1 VERRFRG
8 DDRDAQFDWQRTAR
22 ELEVAPRTAHALY
35 VRAVQR
41 VLDPRDAEVLYLGWL
56 RAAAA
61 ARRVPHTAV
70 PGRQTRVLAESA
82 AADASAAL
90 DGAVP
95 GKQTRVAA
103 AWPAADLDAP
113 HAAGA
118 AAQDRDRP
126 GRPAAHLLR
135 DAGGDAAPAPDDP
148 AVAAALRERGRG
160 TPLAAALRAEMEA
173 HLGVPLAGVRL
184 HDDAVAH
191 AAAAAV
197 RARAFTVGEDIYF
210 AAGAPAPGSQD
221 GRGLLAH
228 ELAHVA
234 QAIEGRVPDEGGRR
248 VSQPSEPLELEARA
262 IATRISAAPAPPG
275 PRQDRL
281 AMFAPPRTARSA
293 GPILRHD
300 HDHDGGQTAA
310 TPSPQT
316 PPSPSAQP
324 PGAPP
329 PVQAV
334 DVLEPSESFRA
345 LGPPAS
351 AQVVMRR
358 AWLVAQG
365 IAATEQNV
373 TVQTHPGPVRAVM
386 RDLRDRVFP
395 WASDDRLEQVSATGQ
410 IGLPAPLGQLPEQFA
425 RPVER
430 SIISAFGLPAAARIV
445 TYRRTTGLEIWFDA
459 DYLRSLHPR
468 TVGGRSVVRDP
479 GLMERYATAL
489 ETEVGAAMRPELRQA
504 LLHGAFT
511 CAVQLD
517 HIAHVY
523 FHAIDEQVLI
533 GAFGA
538 EAIRAYR
545 GRTEAAGDGQAVVAS
560 PAGNV
565 TLPPGL
571 SADDRRMVERLLPQI
586 YGGQGAATPTRLT
599 DADVQ
604 ALRQLDADPD
614 RAEILALMHTAR
626 GGGGGGDPQQSLA
639 DLIDTVRQ
647 QVAIHRS
654 AAHPPLSGEAR
665 HPLVPRPVH
674 GHIRN
679 RSGELVP
686 GMDGQFDFVEDDV
699 VDRFSVPW
707 VIIHWAAVQTH
718 DVQVASDLR
727 TVHQVPLASPV
738 RIATEVTH
746 YISVDPQGPLNDR
759 IFNFRFRQPGVYQI
773 EAVVDHSFYFPAHF
787 TLTGGVEVLPE
798 AARHREQQD
807 HAFAGLGRGPTTTE
821 SHQFDVL
828 GYGDGE
834 RARGRLAPGALGRPA
849 GEASTQSM
857 DDEIRQLEALQRQ
870 YAHSDEAD
878 ARAILE
884 YVQTRLSHLRDARG
898 ALGAT
903 LADRA
908 NQVVRTWGAYTSRTA
923 GVTSGDLRVVTW
935 LRAQT
940 GGFEGHLLDH
950 TQLYEAQNYQV
961 SETASDREALLEALF
976 VALTRSYP
984 EGTLTLRF
992 ERPDAPGQFVQYTR
1006 VTDTIRRD
1014 ITSVVFSQPVALAV
1028 NLTALVIGIFNPLAG
1043 ILISVAYN
1051 GAQTADDLQHQAAQ
1065 GTLTAQHTATSLG
1078 LLAID
1083 LLPAAGLSSRFI
1095 QLGRTAFY
1103 ILEATQLAGSA
1114 LLVAPQA
1121 AERIA
1126 QLREGEIRE
1135 LAQLEDTIRTRRA
1148 NNPSDAGLRDLE
1160 AQAHALRAR
1169 VESQG
1174 RDVIAEMVAQQLIIL
1189 ATGAV
1194 VQGAMRRQISERV
1207 RGSALHDIA
1216 AITGG
1221 EQLHVPVGSS
1231 MSRADGEA
1239 ALAALARGD
1248 RGALASA
1255 GLGRLPE
1262 TFDPR
1267 SVRWGLAE
1275 LPDGDVIVLRG
1286 GPDSVDWSQ
1295 LPAGVRRVSET
1306 EAGTVRTVA
1315 SPEGSGAGDGSDNHD
1330 GHDGSGGG
1338 HDGSGGGH
1346 DGSGGGHDGSG
1357 GGHDGS
1363 GGGHDGSG
1371 PRRVYVAAD
1380 PVQLEHYRTQYPDIA
1395 AHSDSTPVYRYA
1407 ETTAVPDN
1415 GVSYWQTEAPHPDYT
1430 SHVVVET
1437 TMGELRRSGEVRVDP
1452 YAPEATGESLVVLHN
1467 PGTTTAP
1474 GTTRRVL
1481 GRTGA
1486 QGTGAAV
1493 LEGDVPSGLW
1503 RDWDGNIHDGPELFR
1518 AAPGRGGGGGDHGSG
1533 SGAGGDHGSSA
1544 GGDHGHD
1551 GPGDHPPP
1559 SPSAGDSGH
1568 EPPRRPPPSGN
1579 DPDGHDPSGP
1589 RREPTGPE
1597 PTGPEPTGPES
1608 EASHIGHVPG
1618 LYDHLPMPGEHVDPH
1633 GGRWRFQHH
1642 DLGVQ
1647 NGVHQIEVEVF
1658 YRAPGSGEQS
1668 GYGRAIWGYDPA
1680 TQTLVLDTI
1689 DLQHV
1694 PGWIEGLPQQLSPR
1708 GTPTQAYLSMRAMRQ
1723 VPGAPSSG
1731 GPGWTRFRV
1740 AQIDE
1745 LESICQLEVARRQ
1758 RPDVPIDQLAPGL
1771 HAARY
1776 PSTPLQQAGFDTAN
1790 PRITGG
1796 ERRTLRQSIELWNE
1810 DVRPGLE
1817 DTVRRH
1823 GLSLDDEVLAGFDL
1837 EFDLR
1842 PATDRATA
1850 PPPHGTDTPPRD
1862 SDPGATR

>member
-1 VERRFRG
+1 M
-8 DDRDAQFDWQRTAR
+8 
-22 ELEVAPRTAHALY
+22 
-35 VRAVQR
+35 
-41 VLDPRDAEVLYLGWL
+41 
-56 RAAAA
+56 
-61 ARRVPHTAV
+61 
-70 PGRQTRVLAESA
+70 
-82 AADASAAL
+82 ASARH
-90 DGAVP
+90 G
-95 GKQTRVAA
+95 G
-103 AWPAADLDAP
+103 
-113 HAAGA
+113 G
-118 AAQDRDRP
+118 AQD
-126 GRPAAHLLR
+126 PA
-135 DAGGDAAPAPDDP
+135 
-148 AVAAALRERGRG
+148 
-160 TPLAAALRAEMEA
+160 
-173 HLGVPLAGVRL
+173 
-184 HDDAVAH
+184 
-191 AAAAAV
+191 
-197 RARAFTVGEDIYF
+197 
-210 AAGAPAPGSQD
+210 
-221 GRGLLAH
+221 
-228 ELAHVA
+228 
-234 QAIEGRVPDEGGRR
+234 
-248 VSQPSEPLELEARA
+248 
-262 IATRISAAPAPPG
+262 
-275 PRQDRL
+275 
-281 AMFAPPRTARSA
+281 
-293 GPILRHD
+293 
-300 HDHDGGQTAA
+300 
-310 TPSPQT
+310 
-316 PPSPSAQP
+316 
-324 PGAPP
+324 
-329 PVQAV
+329 
-334 DVLEPSESFRA
+334 
-345 LGPPAS
+345 
-351 AQVVMRR
+351 
-358 AWLVAQG
+358 
-365 IAATEQNV
+365 
-373 TVQTHPGPVRAVM
+373 
-386 RDLRDRVFP
+386 
-395 WASDDRLEQVSATGQ
+395 
-410 IGLPAPLGQLPEQFA
+410 
-425 RPVER
+425 
-430 SIISAFGLPAAARIV
+430 
-445 TYRRTTGLEIWFDA
+445 
-459 DYLRSLHPR
+459 
-468 TVGGRSVVRDP
+468 
-479 GLMERYATAL
+479 
-489 ETEVGAAMRPELRQA
+489 
-504 LLHGAFT
+504 
-511 CAVQLD
+511 
-517 HIAHVY
+517 
-523 FHAIDEQVLI
+523 
-533 GAFGA
+533 
-538 EAIRAYR
+538 
-545 GRTEAAGDGQAVVAS
+545 
-560 PAGNV
+560 
-565 TLPPGL
+565 
-571 SADDRRMVERLLPQI
+571 
-586 YGGQGAATPTRLT
+586 
-599 DADVQ
+599 
-604 ALRQLDADPD
+604 
-614 RAEILALMHTAR
+614 
-626 GGGGGGDPQQSLA
+626 QSLA

-654 AAHPPLSGEAR
+654 AAQPPLSGAAS

-686 GMDGQFDFVEDDV
+686 GMEGQFDFVEDDV
-699 VDRFSVPW
+699 VDRFSVPR

-727 TVHQVPLASPV
+727 TVHQIPLASPV

-746 YISVDPQGPLNDR
+746 YISVDPQGLLNDR

-787 TLTGGVEVLPE
+787 TLDGGIEVLPE

-807 HAFAGLGRGPTTTE
+807 HAFAGLTRGPTTTE
-821 SHQFDVL
+821 SHHFDVM

-834 RARGRLAPGALGRPA
+834 RTRGRLAPGALEQPA
-849 GEASTQSM
+849 GEASTRSM
-857 DDEIRQLEALQRQ
+857 DDEIRQLEALQHQ
-870 YAHSDEAD
+870 YEHSDEAD

-884 YVQTRLSHLRDARG
+884 YVQTRMSHLRDARS

-923 GVTSGDLRVVTW
+923 GVTSGDLRIVTW
-935 LRAQT
+935 LRGQ
-940 GGFEGHLLDH
+940 GGGSFEGHLLDH
-950 TQLYEAQNYQV
+950 TQLYEAQNYQFA
-961 SETASDREALLEALF
+961 ETGGEREAILEALF

-992 ERPDAPGQFVQYTR
+992 ELPGSPGQFVQYTR

-1014 ITSVVFSQPVALAV
+1014 ITNVVFSQPVAIAV
-1028 NLTALVIGIFNPLAG
+1028 NLTALVVGIFNPLAG

-1051 GAQTADDLQHQAAQ
+1051 AAQTADDLQHQAAQ
-1065 GTLTAQHTATSLG
+1065 GTLTWQHTATSLG

-1083 LLPAAGLSSRFI
+1083 LLPAAGLSSRFL
-1095 QLGRTAFY
+1095 QLGRTAY
-1103 ILEATQLAGSA
+1103 YLLEATQLAGSV

-1126 QLREGEIRE
+1126 QLREGQIRE
-1135 LAQLEDTIRTRRA
+1135 LARLEDTIRTRRA
-1148 NNPSDAGLRDLE
+1148 NNPSDAGLRDLD
-1160 AQAHALRAR
+1160 AQAQALRAQI
-1169 VESQG
+1169 ESQG
-1174 RDVIAEMVAQQLIIL
+1174 REVIAELVAQQLIVL

-1216 AITGG
+1216 AITSG

-1231 MSRADGEA
+1231 MTRADGEA

-1255 GLGRLPE
+1255 GLGQLPG

-1275 LPDGDVIVLRG
+1275 LPDGDVILLRG
-1286 GPDSVDWSQ
+1286 GPDAVDWNQ
-1295 LPAGVRRVSET
+1295 LPAGMRRVSET
-1306 EAGTVRTVA
+1306 DGGTVRTA
-1315 SPEGSGAGDGSDNHD
+1315 PPAEGSRS
-1330 GHDGSGGG
+1330 SG
-1338 HDGSGGGH
+1338 
-1346 DGSGGGHDGSG
+1346 DGSG

-1380 PVQLEHYRTQYPDIA
+1380 PVQLEHYRTQYPDLA
-1395 AHSDSTPVYRYA
+1395 AHPDDTRVYRYA
-1407 ETTAVPDN
+1407 ETTAIPEN

-1430 SHVVVET
+1430 SPVVVET

-1503 RDWDGNIHDGPELFR
+1503 RDWDGNVHDGPELFR
-1518 AAPGRGGGGGDHGSG
+1518 AARSGTGSGTGGDHGSG
-1533 SGAGGDHGSSA
+1533 TGGDHGSGT

-1551 GPGDHPPP
+1551 GPGDGRPP
-1559 SPSAGDSGH
+1559 SPSGGDSGH
-1568 EPPRRPPPSGN
+1568 EPPRRPPPSG
-1579 DPDGHDPSGP
+1579 DGPDGHDPDDPERAPTG
-1589 RREPTGPE
+1589 REPAGPQPDATGRV
-1597 PTGPEPTGPES
+1597 
-1608 EASHIGHVPG
+1608 GHVPG
-1618 LYDHLPMPGEHVDPH
+1618 LYDHLPMPGEHIDPH

-1658 YRAPGSGEQS
+1658 YRAPGSGEQT

-1689 DLQHV
+1689 DLQRV

-1745 LESICQLEVARRQ
+1745 IESICQLEVARRQ

-1776 PSTPLQQAGFDTAN
+1776 PSTPLQQAGYETAN

-1796 ERRTLRQSIELWNE
+1796 ERRTLRQSIEIWNE

-1817 DTVRRH
+1817 DTVRRY
-1823 GLSLDDEVLAGFDL
+1823 GLSPDDEILGGFDL

-1842 PATDRATA
+1842 PATDDAPST
-1850 PPPHGTDTPPRD
+1850 PPPTPTPPRD